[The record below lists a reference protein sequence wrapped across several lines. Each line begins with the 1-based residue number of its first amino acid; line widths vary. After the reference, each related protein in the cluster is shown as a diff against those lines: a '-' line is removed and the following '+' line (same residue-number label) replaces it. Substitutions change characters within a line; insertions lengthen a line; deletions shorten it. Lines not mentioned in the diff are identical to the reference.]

1 MRQVPQDLTA
11 EQSLLGAMLVDP
23 NCIPEVIEQVRS
35 DDFYADENKR
45 IFEVI
50 YSMFNGAKRIDP
62 VTVLDELTSAGY
74 YDEAGGRAYLFQ
86 LMDITPGSRN
96 VAEYVRIVR
105 DKSLLRQLADAGSE
119 IQQNAISGQGDASG
133 IAELAEQR
141 IYNIRQGREIK
152 GLSKLENVI
161 ADLYTELNE
170 RMQSDS
176 DIPGMSTGF
185 HALDKA
191 LTGLNKSDLILI
203 AARPGMGKTAFAL
216 NIALNAA
223 KASIQNKPKGY
234 KKGTGVCVFQLE
246 MGKEQ
251 LASRFLSSQALLE
264 SQKLKTGDLTMDDW
278 DKIARGA
285 GVLSSLDIYVDDNP
299 AITVPEIKAKCRR
312 LGLNSC

>member
-1 MRQVPQDLTA
+1 MLDELLMRQVPQDLTA

-96 VAEYVRIVR
+96 VTEYVRIVR

-152 GLSKLENVI
+152 GLSKLENVSRI
-161 ADLYTELNE
+161 
-170 RMQSDS
+170 S
-176 DIPGMSTGF
+176 IPS
-185 HALDKA
+185 
-191 LTGLNKSDLILI
+191 
-203 AARPGMGKTAFAL
+203 
-216 NIALNAA
+216 
-223 KASIQNKPKGY
+223 
-234 KKGTGVCVFQLE
+234 
-246 MGKEQ
+246 
-251 LASRFLSSQALLE
+251 
-264 SQKLKTGDLTMDDW
+264 
-278 DKIARGA
+278 
-285 GVLSSLDIYVDDNP
+285 
-299 AITVPEIKAKCRR
+299 
-312 LGLNSC
+312 

>member
-105 DKSLLRQLADAGSE
+105 DNLSFQSALRGLYPCGEGAGYAGGIMSAAADGLRV
-119 IQQNAISGQGDASG
+119 
-133 IAELAEQR
+133 AEM
-141 IYNIRQGREIK
+141 I
-152 GLSKLENVI
+152 LE
-161 ADLYTELNE
+161 ELNHE
-170 RMQSDS
+170 
-176 DIPGMSTGF
+176 
-185 HALDKA
+185 
-191 LTGLNKSDLILI
+191 
-203 AARPGMGKTAFAL
+203 
-216 NIALNAA
+216 
-223 KASIQNKPKGY
+223 
-234 KKGTGVCVFQLE
+234 
-246 MGKEQ
+246 
-251 LASRFLSSQALLE
+251 
-264 SQKLKTGDLTMDDW
+264 
-278 DKIARGA
+278 
-285 GVLSSLDIYVDDNP
+285 
-299 AITVPEIKAKCRR
+299 
-312 LGLNSC
+312 